1 MGEPMFLLTVLSH
14 KERLITARSLETGKL
29 PCILGKVGLQHVKF
43 KKCFKDKIQLV
54 GLLLLIELTQ
64 L

>member
-29 PCILGKVGLQHVKF
+29 PCILGKVGLQHVKL
-43 KKCFKDKIQLV
+43 KNV
-54 GLLLLIELTQ
+54 SRTRYS
-64 L
+64 